1 MIKFDT
7 IYLKI
12 YNKIINNALIVSR
25 KSFKGDIGEIID
37 RVMPNYLRREDYI
50 SCKHAFEDLLN
61 WSDSLDGFW
70 HDLDQL
76 HSLSLYKYLKY
87 LENKQNKTKTF
98 SNKYF
103 SKNIKEEIDKI
114 ILQNKLEGNNQ
125 KAEELNNNFYNIKN
139 YYKVLFK
146 DLDFLNIEKLHKQNE
161 LLNEVKRKPKYYQ
174 KYFQILPLNIR
185 SNIKVYQNSLT
196 QEIEKLLKFINKSLK
211 EANLAHM
218 FWQDNQQMN
227 ETQIQIALN
236 SIINSYFKF
245 TNLDINRESSVGNG
259 DVDFKFYRENE
270 TIIFEIKK
278 ASNPK
283 LNQGYETQIVKY
295 MKSLNCKK
303 AYYIIF
309 CFTDKDIIK
318 ANDFIKCHSNKN
330 EYNKKIQII
339 ICDVRKTKPI
349 LTENSV
355 NINKDISKQY
365 DTYINYIYNI
375 NTVKTKEEILDYFH
389 TLKSNYEKI
398 YDEKIKERYFQ
409 AIQGIEFSV
418 SNITGVFKHL
428 FSVKGP
434 GFYKIISKENSIKDY
449 AVTMFKEIKNYHTLN
464 FVYKIITDQFSG
476 LSEFNPITQ
485 SDINNVFENIKQKQP
500 YIYKYL
506 SSLFIDIY
514 IFDKSCPLDYYEV
527 ISLSGNN
534 WYIITCLS
542 NNAQNNLYK
551 QLGVILWN
559 SLIQKFQDKIITKIF
574 KKEKD
579 FVNDFANYFIDNN
592 SKNNKDINLKLNK
605 LSSELRKELKYDC
618 ISND

>member
-1 MIKFDT
+1 MIKFNT
-7 IYLKI
+7 IYSKT
-12 YNKIINNALIVSR
+12 YCQIINNALIVSK
-25 KSFKGDIGEIID
+25 KSFKEDIGEIID

-50 SCKHAFEDLLN
+50 SCKHAFEDLIN
-61 WSDSLDGFW
+61 WSDSSDEFL
-70 HDLDQL
+70 HDLDPL
-76 HSLSLYKYLKY
+76 HSLSLYKFLKY
-87 LENKQNKTKTF
+87 LENKQKKTKTF
-98 SNKYF
+98 HKKYF
-103 SKNIKEEIDKI
+103 PKNIKEEIDKI

-146 DLDFLNIEKLHKQNE
+146 NLDFLNIEKLHKQNK
-161 LLNEVKRKPKYYQ
+161 LLNEVKQKPKYYQ

-185 SNIKVYQNSLT
+185 SNIKVYQNNLT

-211 EANLAHM
+211 EGNLAHM
-218 FWQDNQQMN
+218 FWQDNKQMN
-227 ETQIQIALN
+227 ETKIQIALN

-259 DVDFKFYRENE
+259 DVDFKFYRDNE

-318 ANDFIKCHSNKN
+318 ADNFIKCHSNKN

-339 ICDVRKTKPI
+339 IFDVRKTKSI

-355 NINKDISKQY
+355 NINKGISKQY

-375 NTVKTKEEILDYFH
+375 NTIKTREEILDYFH
-389 TLKSNYEKI
+389 NLKTNYEKI
-398 YDEKIKERYFQ
+398 HDGKIKERYFQ
-409 AIQGIEFSV
+409 VIQGIEFGV
-418 SNITGVFKHL
+418 SNMTEVFNRL
-428 FSVKGP
+428 FPVKGP

-464 FVYKIITDQFSG
+464 FVYKIITDQFSS
-476 LSEFNPITQ
+476 LPEFNPITQ
-485 SDINNVFENIKQKQP
+485 SDINTVFKNIKQNEP

-514 IFDKSCPLDYYEV
+514 VFNRACPPDYYEV

-551 QLGVILWN
+551 QLGIILWN
-559 SLIQKFQDKIITKIF
+559 SLVQKFQDKIITKIF
-574 KKEKD
+574 KEGKEFAD
-579 FVNDFANYFIDNN
+579 DFANYFIDNN
-592 SKNNKDINLKLNK
+592 SKNIKDIKQKLNK